1 MSNAII
7 KVELESF
14 KKREDHFGL
23 GYFHS
28 TELNS
33 AEQELLLS
41 RIVFLSLKKGEW
53 LLEFTANDICQSFKD
68 LKPPVQLNMYS
79 VEAFEYH
86 LWQLINKGYF
96 EKPGSASEEL
106 HYGDTLKPTDK
117 FFVFCSKY

>member
-28 TELNS
+28 TELNN
-33 AEQELLLS
+33 AEQEFLVS

-53 LLEFTANDICQSFKD
+53 LLEFTANDICQSFRG

-79 VEAFEYH
+79 GKVFEYH
-86 LWQLINKGYF
+86 LWQLIDKGYF
-96 EKPGSASEEL
+96 QKPASDVEEL
-106 HYGDTLKPTDK
+106 HYGDTLKLTDK
-117 FFVFCSKY
+117 FFEFCSKY